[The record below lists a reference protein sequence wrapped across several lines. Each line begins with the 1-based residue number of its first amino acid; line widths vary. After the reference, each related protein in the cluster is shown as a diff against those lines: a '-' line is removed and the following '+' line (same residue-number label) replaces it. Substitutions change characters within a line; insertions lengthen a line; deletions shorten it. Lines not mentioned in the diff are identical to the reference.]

1 MAVVELGHAALQHQR
16 LVHKQ
21 RHRQCERRPQK
32 PPVAAV
38 GVGQQQQDD
47 RRVDIALVHHRP
59 ERAHQHD
66 EHRAGQKHLAPVF
79 GEQLQEDGVEIR
91 ERERPPG
98 DVGPDARFLQ
108 PQPVLPK
115 DDVEVERVYRHVAVA
130 LRRAKELLPQPF
142 DGRKTALGAEGQR
155 HAPEDDERHGDAGQ
169 RSPGFARR
177 PPLFNGSVA
186 EAADDAHDERRQPHR
201 GEQQRLRLDQHGK
214 REGRQR
220 GDVAALG
227 HAQRAHD
234 EEERQYRVDL
244 PPGGGIHQHRGIE
257 GVEGAQKQRRAA
269 AQPLF
274 AETVDQHR
282 PKEVAEY
289 GQQLQKHDVRRGIVG
304 DAEKTAQKRHRR
316 QQQHVSRRIVAEI
329 ALGVEV
335 QRPHLRHAL
344 RPGFKAADVG
354 VVAAYFRRHD
364 QPQDQR
370 RQQDAADGPRHAA
383 LFDRQRR
390 AGLAREGDDH
400 EHIAERAQQQR
411 LRVAGRFLFDRRRAP
426 VAAAISGR
434 SCIKVV
440 DRVAG
445 LAVVHFYQRKVV
457 EPGDARVEVVVAIA
471 ADAGEH
477 RHLRLFRAGAPGQRQ
492 LHPVAAGVVE
502 HFRIDVDAADGE
514 VRAVSARTHAL
525 SAHHGAEAVDRV
537 RLDLDHLR
545 PARVV
550 DAHVLHAQAAALHAA
565 ALHRELGNVRAGEPH
580 VLFPASGE
588 ARGAHVVHGTVDQQV
603 FALGQRRERKEK
615 QQHKKDRQQSA
626 HMQSS

>member
-1 MAVVELGHAALQHQR
+1 MAVVQFGHAALQHQR

-21 RHRQCERRPQK
+21 RRREDERRPQK

-38 GVGQQQQDD
+38 GVGEQQQDH
-47 RRVDIALVHHRP
+47 RRVDVALVHHRP

-79 GEQLQEDGVEIR
+79 GEHLQEDGVEIR
-91 ERERPPG
+91 EREQPPG
-98 DVGPDARFLQ
+98 DVGPDARLLQ

-115 DDVEVERVYRHVAVA
+115 DDVEVERVHRHVAVA

-155 HAPEDDERHGDAGQ
+155 HAPEDDERHGEPRQSQPEFAH
-169 RSPGFARR
+169 RSPLLDG
-177 PPLFNGSVA
+177 GVA

-220 GDVAALG
+220 GDIAALG

-234 EEERQYRVDL
+234 EKERQYRVDL
-244 PPGGGIHQHRGIE
+244 PPGGGIHQHRGVK

-344 RPGFKAADVG
+344 RPGLKAADVG

-426 VAAAISGR
+426 VAAAIGGR

-445 LAVVHFYQRKVV
+445 LAVVHFHQRKVV

-477 RHLRLFRAGAPGQRQ
+477 RHLRLFRAGAAGQGEF
-492 LHPVAAGVVE
+492 HPVAAGIIE
-502 HFRIDVDAADGE
+502 HFRVDVDAADGK
-514 VRAVSARTHAL
+514 VGSVAL
-525 SAHHGAEAVDRV
+525 KADILGAHHGAEAVKRV
-537 RLDLDHLR
+537 RLDFDHLR

-550 DAHVLHAQAAALHAA
+550 DADVLHAQAASFHAV
-565 ALHRELGNVRAGEPH
+565 ALHREQGDVLAGEPH
-580 VLFPASGE
+580 ILFPTGGE
-588 ARGAHVVHGTVDQQV
+588 SRGAYVVHGTVDQQV
-603 FALGQRRERKEK
+603 FALGQRRGRKEK
-615 QQHKKDRQQSA
+615 QQQKEKRQQSA
-626 HMQSS
+626 HTKSS